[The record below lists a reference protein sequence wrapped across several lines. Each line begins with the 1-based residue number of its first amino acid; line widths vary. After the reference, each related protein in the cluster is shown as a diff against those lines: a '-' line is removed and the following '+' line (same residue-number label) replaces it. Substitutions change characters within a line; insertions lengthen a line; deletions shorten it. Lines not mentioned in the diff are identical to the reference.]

1 MLSFFSHTVYDIQ
14 SGMIRIILYIV
25 DKPLVEL
32 GLFVYLQTNYVHI
45 YKKPLHIY
53 KQTLCILKGLC
64 TFTNELCVYL
74 QEACAHLQNNCTF
87 TNYAYSQ
94 K

>member
-1 MLSFFSHTVYDIQ
+1 MLSLFSHTVYDIQ
-14 SGMIRIILYIV
+14 SGMIRIIWHKV

-53 KQTLCILKGLC
+53 KRTVPI
-64 TFTNELCVYL
+64 
-74 QEACAHLQNNCTF
+74 
-87 TNYAYSQ
+87 
-94 K
+94 